1 MKLYKKIISVFLA
14 GTLVFTGIHFSK
26 INKKIETKAE
36 PFGKQHIVRSGGH
49 MNDQSFGL
57 CIDEGMTLGGG
68 DVMQNVMHDLDESQY
83 GTDAYNQVLET
94 NVQILRNHGIDES
107 NVMQLFWTGVSI
119 WKTTQHG
126 KGDNPD
132 GLRAANY
139 WYDQSIEAAKYS
151 IANGYMP
158 NIGNLNYAGL
168 VPDNLKNIRRGDRNF
183 PQFSANKPLLQYL
196 GNNETFMGEKRI
208 SNYPN
213 VNAVMPR
220 LSNAWKNS
228 YGLTKEKS
236 GGGLWTANSYTD
248 KHFFTKAIGTVP
260 KVSDVQTKALDM
272 RKDPNYKKVIRQPRA
287 EEIDKGANPVVLD
300 DSSSSSN
307 SSSNNSSMDKDESD
321 YDNDSE
327 SDDEVDDEKTN
338 ESGKSSNTDLK
349 KYYINM
355 NGYFIANSGPL
366 MVWSSQNKSWVQFDF
381 YMKMGTSIVVD
392 GWEIKYVD
400 DSDGARLEFTYIA
413 GDEPT
418 GLTMYFDIPS
428 GAITAEG
435 SKTYED
441 PMHFAATYLNVYE
454 CIKKSSYKPHK
465 DRQTFISF
473 KENNETPFYPAYTLG
488 DPISP
493 NIKFENIEFKIYR
506 HTEDWT
512 SHYNVKLEKKDYET
526 DKPLQGAN
534 FSLYERFDD
543 KEKINQENDGN
554 KELYLGIKE
563 TENKQWQSGYLS
575 SPVIWDNFRK
585 VFNTVTDNKGI
596 ISKTIEKKYHY
607 EKTFCNG
614 HPAPEF
620 KAVPEPEYEEDEN
633 GNQKEEASN
642 QDEIDEA
649 KEINKQLAKDWITYY
664 EEDIK
669 MAEERKGVHFH
680 WLMNG
685 VDEGKIREIAETGGE
700 EGETPNAGPTEGAS
714 IEESFKN
721 SNCKE
726 DCKGTYDK
734 FINLKYSYTWIE
746 TKARDGYI
754 RHDNHTDDV
763 PIEVITT
770 NSSEGGAKSEFSN
783 LYSRNIEINDVESN
797 NKNISIP
804 KIPQIINSYE
814 NIYMDAFNK
823 AFNNPERTGGSKV
836 KLGKKNIYSHI
847 NDKNS
852 EMNKWRIYDHRTEGE
867 IHFNK
872 KDLYLKNKENN
883 LFNSYGIANG
893 DSSLQG
899 AVYGLF
905 ASEDIIHPDGKTGV
919 VYKKGDLVSIGTT
932 DRNGN
937 GSFMT
942 FTEKPGTRY
951 NYKTGLTYET
961 DWTNEAPEN
970 NFDLNKKDSYADTD
984 SSMNTNPNL
993 RNTHFYVDD
1002 YTEDSTYKNGKTER
1016 IYDDNKGNNGNSW
1029 IGRPLILGEY
1039 YIKELSRSEGYELS
1053 IGNKNNDITNF
1064 GQDENAENKKE
1075 AYKGKVNV
1083 TTKTYIDPQNQEF
1096 GKNEILF
1103 NVTSKDTGNLNHGY
1117 DVVIDNLPENAIINR
1132 VDYITRPEE
1141 MEVPDGYEEVPA
1153 FYDENGNLTDK
1164 DTGRPAYKI
1173 AESDKSN
1180 IKLNSDGTP
1189 IAKTADT
1196 NYRLDFIPVIN
1207 STHNF
1212 DDEKID
1218 EILKGEEKTEE
1229 INGETKSYYE
1239 MERLLSNEFV
1249 HTSGQKKRVKALVE
1263 KILRTANIKTPSVK
1277 NDRGFTEYSSELN
1290 DVYSKGIRVGEYD
1303 TFGIAGKKGQNAE
1316 KDAYGEQI
1324 FSIYMNRTING
1335 KNVTAK
1341 QVVDKIID
1349 WYKENNIWNFG
1360 GIDDIYL
1367 EGNKYRIDLYA
1378 SMFRNEQGFA
1388 TNNSDTNNTTIYKV
1402 LYLNPL
1408 DLKKEPHK
1416 VYVPYKKT
1424 KTNGIY
1430 GTYSDFS
1437 LNTSTNKDLVT
1448 ATIYPDVE
1456 ISRNGTL
1463 SNKKIQDY
1471 EYYRKGEF
1479 VLDKDGNK
1487 IRLKYRKEKTKKEV
1501 SDAVFLERTQIPA
1514 TYKDGKYTFH
1524 VTLPYTINGE
1534 TINDINELTMKFAVT
1549 VPEAYHTLTED
1560 DMKFNTDP
1568 DFTLGQ
1574 SVMSGEY
1581 EVVFK
1586 DSNAFAYLNVEEK
1599 LKNAESSYIK
1609 EVKLTYVNDYFI
1621 FQDGD
1626 KKPTMGTIRNPI
1638 EMVNRPIG
1646 QQVKIIKNI
1655 GTENNSYQDNT
1666 YKNSHKDNFKDYL
1679 NTNTKSTDWLT
1690 KLENN
1695 EVNNEST
1702 KSIPNFMFKMYLKS
1716 NLERLYRDENGN
1728 ITWVDRN
1735 GNPLVPEYV
1744 DTNNDGNFDTFI
1756 WKNGNT
1762 EIDFPEENNGNVK
1775 SSNVQKIYTEV
1786 SHRTGTNLGNGS
1798 VNTSDIGNNVFAHYN
1813 SPQGGNKNNVGIL
1826 RQFSTSLNG
1835 ENGNS
1840 IFANSSLF
1848 SYNGNNV
1855 DTKQTNKLNVDKNN
1869 GYTRL
1874 LETIVNVKND
1884 GVKTRYVEEYNYE
1897 KFFDAIN
1904 SANEDKWDN
1913 DMYVGKNTNLDNAS
1927 EKNTNKKHSSI
1938 DLTKKYPMENYPG
1951 QHWFD
1956 TFNQIY
1962 QLDDVDTDHTLENTD
1977 GIDKDNTAKG
1987 DKNTSFK
1994 PFAWIKENIFGNSE
2008 NDKNKYPVIH
2018 NNENTENGSNTSDK
2032 AKYNSQASDK
2042 VRDFAIKWY
2051 LNDEVNKLIK
2061 NNGNNQNESINGN
2074 TSYQDEIYDE
2084 ALFNALKK
2092 AYYYLKP
2099 FYDNDLDTIYS
2110 VVIDS
2115 EQNGGDD
2122 KDITT
2127 LNANK
2132 LDQATKLYY
2141 NTSVYLPYGD
2151 YIVVEQEPTKF
2162 ENKHY
2167 TVQKP
2172 QEISVPTVY
2181 KENTEELNDKYNYDS
2196 RIKPDGEDGMTG
2208 KYQIRFNEEI
2218 SENKRE
2224 DDDERNYVIRSHNA
2238 SGDFEVYKYGLDIDR
2253 LSGNINY
2260 NGGSYNYK
2268 GFMIAQDEKD
2278 PLKDYYNTI
2287 VDSKQNGGNENAH
2300 YLSDD
2305 KNTNVNVA
2313 SGQNYYAITRKDNDF
2328 VDTEDTPTDYLIRDI
2343 NSNHSN
2349 QPIEVRYH
2357 YGSVSENTGIAN
2369 NVVFNNG
2376 NEKNDNNPTGIYYK
2390 DNVKT
2395 LTGNITIYD
2404 GKYASAL
2411 VPYTIV
2417 ADNAND
2423 YGELRGFANVHFK
2436 NEFTR
2441 VDVSISKIDAET
2453 NENIIGSNATF
2464 NLYSASRYQSQD
2476 EINEDAKNFT
2486 GNEKTSFLEN
2496 TKVGSVRFYLKDTEI
2511 QGSKEFLEG
2520 MGAKN
2525 IRTVERDIVKGQIRG
2540 RYDYLLSQN
2549 ATNIKPINE
2558 NDYVYELVGTE
2569 TELKEKGAINIHKQE
2584 FGSIG
2589 TVIGKPE
2596 TNSINVR
2603 IKNDA
2608 ECTGEIIQTRNYLNY
2623 IGATDIKEIN
2633 GYTGVIKGTQ
2643 DELNAK
2649 NAKEIQVSEED
2660 SYIATVTGTR
2670 EYLEGLG
2677 AFDIHTIPNGEYEG
2691 SLRGTEEYLQS
2702 LATATNIVP
2711 SGNPIY
2717 RGIVEGTKT
2726 ELERLNAQNIT
2737 QKNAKLYTGIVP
2749 KGTPIAYEN
2758 EQIILLDKKGSRTGL
2773 FKSFDTTGDVNIVE
2787 ANKMYGKTNETID
2800 PKSKVFVKQMNKN
2813 GVTVKGDKD
2822 YLDSVHAE
2830 YLYTAI
2836 VTANRKEDLL
2846 TLNPLYINEIEIESN
2861 RNDISGEN
2869 NYLETKYAGA
2879 VVGTENEFNQL
2890 DTNKFTI
2897 SKINKSQD
2905 TLLTLYRP
2913 KTNQNQNVGHVK
2925 LPRYLGAGAYVI
2937 VEVKTPSGYN
2947 RSKPTAFEIYSDG
2960 IHYYNNGNMTQK
2972 VRATTYKT
2980 NNVLG
2985 EETSTIDL
2993 KLR

>member
-1 MKLYKKIISVFLA
+1 MNFKKQIISVI
-14 GTLVFTGIHFSK
+14 LVCTTILTSINLHEN
-26 INKKIETKAE
+26 INKNINAKADNDEIYVATKN
-36 PFGKQHIVRSGGH
+36 GH
-49 MNDQSFGL
+49 AYATLDQTFGL
-57 CIDEGMTLGGG
+57 CIDHGKRLRVG
-68 DVMQNVMHDLDESQY
+68 DVFKNQMIDLRNFTY
-83 GTDAYNQVLET
+83 GTTEYEQALER
-94 NVQILRNHGIDES
+94 NVSILKENGINEQ
-107 NVMQLFWTGVSI
+107 NATELFWTGISV
-119 WKTTQHG
+119 WKADRR
-126 KGDNPD
+126 KNPAD
-132 GLRAANY
+132 PSALQSVDY
-139 WYDQSIEAAKYS
+139 WYQQSIDAAKYS

-158 NIGNLNYAGL
+158 NIGNLEYSGVKEADLGT
-168 VPDNLKNIRRGDRNF
+168 IRSNNA
-183 PQFSANKPLLQYL
+183 FSKISNGKPLLKYL
-196 GNNETFMGEKRI
+196 GNYNTMMGETRVE
-208 SNYPN
+208 NYPN

-220 LSNAWKNS
+220 LSENWLKS
-228 YGLTKEKS
+228 YNLTSDKS
-236 GGGLWTANSYTD
+236 GYALWTANAENHKFSMPVGSIPNVELV
-248 KHFFTKAIGTVP
+248 KNI
-260 KVSDVQTKALDM
+260 AL
-272 RKDPNYKKVIRQPRA
+272 
-287 EEIDKGANPVVLD
+287 
-300 DSSSSSN
+300 
-307 SSSNNSSMDKDESD
+307 SMDKDENYQQIIKQPKWEQIRDGANPLVKASG
-321 YDNDSE
+321 E
-327 SDDEVDDEKTN
+327 N
-338 ESGKSSNTDLK
+338 ESNSNSEEYGSSSNSNK
-349 KYYINM
+349 KEYFINM
-355 NGYFIANSGPL
+355 NGYFLGNSGPL
-366 MVWSSQNKSWVQFDF
+366 MLYNNATKSWTAFSF
-381 YMKMGTSIVVD
+381 IGNPNASIVVN
-392 GWEIKYVD
+392 GWEVKYVD
-400 DSDGARLEFTYIA
+400 DTKGSRIEFKYIS
-413 GDEPT
+413 GDTPQ
-418 GLTMYFDIPS
+418 GLVMYFDIPANS
-428 GAITAEG
+428 IASVGTKAY
-435 SKTYED
+435 KD
-441 PMHFAATYLNVYE
+441 PIHFVATYINLFK
-454 CIKKSSYKPHK
+454 CIKAKK
-465 DRQTFISF
+465 DGGPELRQMFISF
-473 KENNETPFYPAYTLG
+473 KGNNDIPTYPAYMLG
-488 DPISP
+488 VPIPP
-493 NIKFENIEFKIYR
+493 NIKFENIDFKIYR

-563 TENKQWQSGYLS
+563 TGNKQWQSGYLS

-585 VFNTVTDNKGI
+585 VFDQNTDNNGI
-596 ISKTIEKKYHY
+596 IYKTIEKKYHY

-620 KAVPEPEYEEDEN
+620 KAIPEPEYEEDEN
-633 GNQKEEASN
+633 GNQKEEPSN

-754 RHDNHTDDV
+754 RHDNHPDDV

-783 LYSRNIEINDVESN
+783 LYSRNIEINNVQSN

-804 KIPQIINSYE
+804 KIPQIMNHYE
-814 NIYMDAFNK
+814 DIYMTAFKDAFEAYN
-823 AFNNPERTGGSKV
+823 TGGSKV
-836 KLGKKNIYSHI
+836 KLGKKNVYSHI

-883 LFNSYGIANG
+883 LFNAYSIANG

-905 ASEDIIHPDGKTGV
+905 ASEDVIHPDGKTGV
-919 VYKKGDLVSIGTT
+919 IYKKGDLVSIATT

-984 SSMNTNPNL
+984 SSMNTNANL

-1064 GQDENAENKKE
+1064 GQDENSENKTE
-1075 AYKGKVNV
+1075 TYKGKVNV
-1083 TTKTYIDPQNQEF
+1083 TTKTYIDPQNETF
-1096 GKNEILF
+1096 AKNEVLF
-1103 NVTSKDTGNLNHGY
+1103 EVTSKDTGNLNNGY
-1117 DVVIDNLPENAIINR
+1117 DIVINNLPEGTKIYR
-1132 VDYITRPEE
+1132 LDYITKQKEIDTF
-1141 MEVPDGYEEVPA
+1141 DGYEDVPA
-1153 FYDENGNLTDK
+1153 FYDENGKLTDE
-1164 DTGRPAYKI
+1164 DTGKPAFKI
-1173 AESDKSN
+1173 AQSDSSD
-1180 IKLNSDGTP
+1180 IKVNQNGELIGKMEDATYTLN
-1189 IAKTADT
+1189 
-1196 NYRLDFIPVIN
+1196 NIPVISN
-1207 STHNF
+1207 VHSFN
-1212 DDEKID
+1212 DDKID
-1218 EILKGEEKTEE
+1218 EILKGKEMTEEVDGEEKT
-1229 INGETKSYYE
+1229 YYE
-1239 MERLLSNEFV
+1239 TERLISEEFSD
-1249 HTSGQKKRVKALVE
+1249 TSGIYNRVKALVE
-1263 KILRTANIKTPSVK
+1263 KILRTSNIKTPSTK
-1277 NDRGFTEYSSELN
+1277 NDNGKIIYSTDIN
-1290 DVYSKGIRVGEYD
+1290 PCYSKGIRVGEYD
-1303 TFGIAGKKGQNAE
+1303 TFGIAGKKNQRAE
-1316 KDAYGEQI
+1316 KDVYGEQI
-1324 FSIYMNRTING
+1324 VSVYFDRKVNG
-1335 KNVTAK
+1335 KNITAK
-1341 QVVDKIID
+1341 QMIDNIID

-1360 GIDDIYL
+1360 GIDNIHL
-1367 EGNKYRIDLYA
+1367 EGNKYKVDLYA
-1378 SMFRNEQGFA
+1378 SIYGNETGFS
-1388 TNNSDTNNTTIYKV
+1388 TSENNTDDTIVYKV
-1402 LYLNPL
+1402 AYRNPL
-1408 DLKKEPHK
+1408 NLEIEPHK
-1416 VYVPYKKT
+1416 VFIPYTKT
-1424 KTNGIY
+1424 KTE
-1430 GTYSDFS
+1430 
-1437 LNTSTNKDLVT
+1437 TSIGEYKNFESREIQNKNYIT
-1448 ATIYPDVE
+1448 ATLYFDVNVNRDGSLE
-1456 ISRNGTL
+1456 KRQIKSYEFY
-1463 SNKKIQDY
+1463 KKGD
-1471 EYYRKGEF
+1471 F

-1487 IRLKYRKEKTKKEV
+1487 IRYTYKKEKTKKV
-1501 SDAVFLERTQIPA
+1501 LGNTTYYERTTLPSE
-1514 TYKDGKYTFH
+1514 YKDGQYIVH
-1524 VTLPYTINGE
+1524 VTLPYTINGQ
-1534 TINDINELTMKFAVT
+1534 TINDVDELTTMFSAE
-1549 VPEAYHTLTED
+1549 VPPKYHTLTEE
-1560 DMKFNTDP
+1560 DMKFNTNP
-1568 DFTLGQ
+1568 DFEIGKQ
-1574 SVMSGEY
+1574 VISGEY
-1581 EVVFK
+1581 EVNFK

-1646 QQVKIIKNI
+1646 QQVKIIKDI

-1679 NTNTKSTDWLT
+1679 KTNTKSTDWLT

-1744 DTNNDGNFDTFI
+1744 DTNNDGNFDTFV

-1855 DTKQTNKLNVDKNN
+1855 DTKQTNKLNADKND

-1884 GVKTRYVEEYNYE
+1884 GIKTRYVEEYNYE

-1962 QLDDVDTDHTLENTD
+1962 QLDDADTDHTLENTD

-2018 NNENTENGSNTSDK
+2018 NNENTENSSNTSDK
-2032 AKYNSQASDK
+2032 AKYNSEASDK
-2042 VRDFAIKWY
+2042 VREFAIKWY

-2127 LNANK
+2127 LNVNK

-2181 KENTEELNDKYNYDS
+2181 KENTEELNDKYNYDATT
-2196 RIKPDGEDGMTG
+2196 KPDGEDGITG
-2208 KYQIRFNEEI
+2208 KYHIRFNEEI

-2224 DDDERNYVIRSHNA
+2224 NDDERNYVIRSHNA

-2268 GFMIAQDEKD
+2268 GFVIAQDEKD

-2300 YLSDD
+2300 YLADD
-2305 KNTNVNVA
+2305 KNPNVNVA
-2313 SGQNYYAITRKDNDF
+2313 SGQNYSAVTRKDNHF

-2357 YGSVSENTGIAN
+2357 YGSISENTGIAN

-2395 LTGNITIYD
+2395 LTGNRTIYD
-2404 GKYASAL
+2404 GKYAPAL

-2496 TKVGSVRFYLKDTEI
+2496 TKVGSVRFYLKNTEI

-2540 RYDYLLSQN
+2540 RCDYLLSQN

-2589 TVIGKPE
+2589 TIVGKPVE
-2596 TNSINVR
+2596 NAINVR

-2623 IGATDIKEIN
+2623 IGATNIKEIN
-2633 GYTGVIKGTQ
+2633 GYTGIIKGTQ

-2787 ANKMYGKTNETID
+2787 ANKMHGKTNETID
-2800 PKSKVFVKQMNKN
+2800 PKSKVFVKQMNKD

-2846 TLNPLYINEIEIESN
+2846 TLNPLYVNEIEIESN

-2960 IHYYNNGNMTQK
+2960 ISYYNNGNMTQK

>member
-1 MKLYKKIISVFLA
+1 MNFKKQIISVI
-14 GTLVFTGIHFSK
+14 LVCTTILTSINLHEN
-26 INKKIETKAE
+26 INKNINAKADNDEIYVATKN
-36 PFGKQHIVRSGGH
+36 GH
-49 MNDQSFGL
+49 AYATLDQTFGL
-57 CIDEGMTLGGG
+57 CIDHGKRLRVG
-68 DVMQNVMHDLDESQY
+68 DVFKNQMIDLRNFTY
-83 GTDAYNQVLET
+83 GTTEYEQALER
-94 NVQILRNHGIDES
+94 NVSILKENGINEQ
-107 NVMQLFWTGVSI
+107 NATELFWTGISV
-119 WKTTQHG
+119 WKADRR
-126 KGDNPD
+126 KNPAD
-132 GLRAANY
+132 PSALQAVDY
-139 WYDQSIEAAKYS
+139 WYQQSIDAAKYS

-158 NIGNLNYAGL
+158 NIGNLEYSGVKEADLGT
-168 VPDNLKNIRRGDRNF
+168 IRSNNA
-183 PQFSANKPLLQYL
+183 FSKISNGKPLLKYL
-196 GNNETFMGEKRI
+196 GNYNTMMGETRVE
-208 SNYPN
+208 NYPN

-220 LSNAWKNS
+220 LSENWLKS
-228 YGLTKEKS
+228 YNLTSDKS
-236 GGGLWTANSYTD
+236 GYALWTANAENHKFSMPVGSIPNVELV
-248 KHFFTKAIGTVP
+248 KNI
-260 KVSDVQTKALDM
+260 AL
-272 RKDPNYKKVIRQPRA
+272 
-287 EEIDKGANPVVLD
+287 
-300 DSSSSSN
+300 
-307 SSSNNSSMDKDESD
+307 SMDKDENYQQIIKQPKWEQIRDGASPLVKA
-321 YDNDSE
+321 SGE
-327 SDDEVDDEKTN
+327 N
-338 ESGKSSNTDLK
+338 ESNSNSEEYGSSSNSNK
-349 KYYINM
+349 KEYFINM
-355 NGYFIANSGPL
+355 NGYFLGNSGPL
-366 MVWSSQNKSWVQFDF
+366 MLYNNATKSWTAFSFV
-381 YMKMGTSIVVD
+381 GNPNASIVVN
-392 GWEIKYVD
+392 GWEVKYVD
-400 DSDGARLEFTYIA
+400 DTKGSRIEFKYIS
-413 GDEPT
+413 GDTPQ
-418 GLTMYFDIPS
+418 GLVMYFDIPANS
-428 GAITAEG
+428 IASVGTKAY
-435 SKTYED
+435 KD
-441 PMHFAATYLNVYE
+441 PIHFVATYINLFK
-454 CIKKSSYKPHK
+454 CIKAKK
-465 DRQTFISF
+465 DGGPELRQMFISF
-473 KENNETPFYPAYTLG
+473 KGNNDIPTYPAYILG
-488 DPISP
+488 DPIP
-493 NIKFENIEFKIYR
+493 TNIKFENIDFKIYR

-543 KEKINQENDGN
+543 KEKINQENDEN

-563 TENKQWQSGYLS
+563 TGNKQWQSGYLS

-585 VFNTVTDNKGI
+585 VFDQNTDNNGI
-596 ISKTIEKKYHY
+596 IYKTIEKKYHY

-620 KAVPEPEYEEDEN
+620 KAIPEPEYEEDEN

-669 MAEERKGVHFH
+669 MAEERNGVHFH
-680 WLMNG
+680 WLMDG

-754 RHDNHTDDV
+754 RHDNHPDDV

-783 LYSRNIEINDVESN
+783 LYSRNIEINNVQSN

-814 NIYMDAFNK
+814 NIYITAFNDAFESYN
-823 AFNNPERTGGSKV
+823 TGGSKV

-883 LFNSYGIANG
+883 LFNAYSIANG

-905 ASEDIIHPDGKTGV
+905 ASEDVIHPDGKTGV
-919 VYKKGDLVSIGTT
+919 VYKKGDLVSIATT

-951 NYKTGLTYET
+951 NYKTGLTYKT

-970 NFDLNKKDSYADTD
+970 NFDLNKKDSYKDTD
-984 SSMNTNPNL
+984 SSMNTDTNL

-1064 GQDENAENKKE
+1064 GQDENSENKTE
-1075 AYKGKVNV
+1075 TYKGKVNV
-1083 TTKTYIDPQNQEF
+1083 TTKTYIDPQNETF
-1096 GKNEILF
+1096 AKNEVLF
-1103 NVTSKDTGNLNHGY
+1103 EVTSKDTGNLNNGY
-1117 DVVIDNLPENAIINR
+1117 DIVINNLPEGTKIYR
-1132 VDYITRPEE
+1132 LDYITKQKEIDTF
-1141 MEVPDGYEEVPA
+1141 DGYEDVPA
-1153 FYDENGNLTDK
+1153 FYDENGKLTDK
-1164 DTGRPAYKI
+1164 DTGKPAFKI
-1173 AESDKSN
+1173 AQSDSSD
-1180 IKLNSDGTP
+1180 IKVNQNGELIGKMEDATYTLN
-1189 IAKTADT
+1189 
-1196 NYRLDFIPVIN
+1196 NIPVISN
-1207 STHNF
+1207 VHSFN
-1212 DDEKID
+1212 DDKID
-1218 EILKGEEKTEE
+1218 EILKGKEMTEEVDGEEKT
-1229 INGETKSYYE
+1229 YYE
-1239 MERLLSNEFV
+1239 TERLISEEFSD
-1249 HTSGQKKRVKALVE
+1249 TSGIYNRVKALVE
-1263 KILRTANIKTPSVK
+1263 KILRTSNIKTPSTK
-1277 NDRGFTEYSSELN
+1277 NDNGKIIYSTDIN
-1290 DVYSKGIRVGEYD
+1290 PCYSKGIRVGEYD
-1303 TFGIAGKKGQNAE
+1303 TFGIAGKKNQRAE
-1316 KDAYGEQI
+1316 KDVYGEQI
-1324 FSIYMNRTING
+1324 VSVYFDRKVNG
-1335 KNVTAK
+1335 KNITAK
-1341 QVVDKIID
+1341 QMIDNIID

-1360 GIDDIYL
+1360 GIDNIHL
-1367 EGNKYRIDLYA
+1367 EGNKYKVDLYA
-1378 SMFRNEQGFA
+1378 SIYGNETGFS
-1388 TNNSDTNNTTIYKV
+1388 TSENNTDDTIVYKV
-1402 LYLNPL
+1402 AYRNPL
-1408 DLKKEPHK
+1408 NLEIEPHK
-1416 VYVPYKKT
+1416 VFIPYTKT
-1424 KTNGIY
+1424 KTE
-1430 GTYSDFS
+1430 
-1437 LNTSTNKDLVT
+1437 TSIGEYKNFESREVQNKNYIT
-1448 ATIYPDVE
+1448 ATLYFDVNVNRDGSLE
-1456 ISRNGTL
+1456 KRQIKSYEFY
-1463 SNKKIQDY
+1463 KKGD
-1471 EYYRKGEF
+1471 F

-1487 IRLKYRKEKTKKEV
+1487 IRYTYKKEKTKKV
-1501 SDAVFLERTQIPA
+1501 LGNTTSYERTTLPSE
-1514 TYKDGKYTFH
+1514 YKDGQYIVH
-1524 VTLPYTINGE
+1524 VTLPYTINGQ
-1534 TINDINELTMKFAVT
+1534 TINDVDELTTMFSAE
-1549 VPEAYHTLTED
+1549 VPPKYHTLTEE
-1560 DMKFNTDP
+1560 DMKFNTNP
-1568 DFTLGQ
+1568 DFEIGKQ
-1574 SVMSGEY
+1574 VISGEY

-1599 LKNAESSYIK
+1599 LKNAESSYVK

-1646 QQVKIIKNI
+1646 QQVKIIKDI

-1735 GNPLVPEYV
+1735 GNPLVPEYI
-1744 DTNNDGNFDTFI
+1744 DTNNDGNFDTFV

-1762 EIDFPEENNGNVK
+1762 EVDFPEENNGNVK

-1813 SPQGGNKNNVGIL
+1813 SPQGGNKNNVGNL

-1855 DTKQTNKLNVDKNN
+1855 DTKQTNKLNADKND

-1884 GVKTRYVEEYNYE
+1884 GIKTRYVEEYNYE

-1938 DLTKKYPMENYPG
+1938 DLTKKHPMENYPG

-1962 QLDDVDTDHTLENTD
+1962 QLDDADTDHTLENTD

-2018 NNENTENGSNTSDK
+2018 NNENTENNSNTSDK

-2042 VRDFAIKWY
+2042 VREFAIKWY

-2151 YIVVEQEPTKF
+2151 YVVVEQTPTKF

-2172 QEISVPTVY
+2172 QEISVPTLY

-2196 RIKPDGEDGMTG
+2196 KIKPDGEDGITG

-2268 GFMIAQDEKD
+2268 GFVIAQDEKD

-2305 KNTNVNVA
+2305 KNQNVNVA

-2343 NSNHSN
+2343 NSNNSN

-2369 NVVFNNG
+2369 NVAFNNG
-2376 NEKNDNNPTGIYYK
+2376 NERNDNNPTGIYYK

-2395 LTGNITIYD
+2395 LTGNRTIYD

-2464 NLYSASRYQSQD
+2464 NLYSASRYQSQN

-2511 QGSKEFLEG
+2511 PGSKEFLEG

-2589 TVIGKPE
+2589 TIIGKPVE
-2596 TNSINVR
+2596 NAINVR

-2623 IGATDIKEIN
+2623 IGATNIKEIN
-2633 GYTGVIKGTQ
+2633 GYTGIIKGTQ

-2702 LATATNIVP
+2702 LATATNILP

-2800 PKSKVFVKQMNKN
+2800 PKSKVFVKQMNKD
-2813 GVTVKGDKD
+2813 GVTVKGDKN

-2960 IHYYNNGNMTQK
+2960 IHYYNNGSMTQK

-2993 KLR
+2993 KLK

>member
-1 MKLYKKIISVFLA
+1 MNFKKQIIS
-14 GTLVFTGIHFSK
+14 TILVCTTILTSINLHGN
-26 INKKIETKAE
+26 INKNINAKADNDKIYVATKN
-36 PFGKQHIVRSGGH
+36 GH
-49 MNDQSFGL
+49 AYATLDQKFGL
-57 CIDEGMTLGGG
+57 CIDHGKRLREG
-68 DVMQNVMHDLDESQY
+68 DVFKNQMIDLRNFTY
-83 GTDAYNQVLET
+83 GTSEYEQALER
-94 NVQILRNHGIDES
+94 NVSILKENGINEQ
-107 NVMQLFWTGVSI
+107 NATELFWTGISV
-119 WKTTQHG
+119 WKADRR
-126 KGDNPD
+126 KNPAD
-132 GLRAANY
+132 PSALQAVDY
-139 WYDQSIEAAKYS
+139 WYQQSIDAAKYS

-158 NIGNLNYAGL
+158 NIGNLEYSGVKEADLGT
-168 VPDNLKNIRRGDRNF
+168 IRSSNA
-183 PQFSANKPLLQYL
+183 FSKISNGKPLLKYL
-196 GNNETFMGEKRI
+196 GNYNTMMGETRVE
-208 SNYPN
+208 NYPN

-220 LSNAWKNS
+220 LSENWLKS
-228 YGLTKEKS
+228 YNLTSEKS
-236 GGGLWTANSYTD
+236 GYALWTANAENHKFSMPIGSIPNVELVKNIALSMDED
-248 KHFFTKAIGTVP
+248 KNYQQIIKQP
-260 KVSDVQTKALDM
+260 KWEQ
-272 RKDPNYKKVIRQPRA
+272 IR
-287 EEIDKGANPVVLD
+287 DGANPLVKA
-300 DSSSSSN
+300 SSENKSNSNSEEYGSSSN
-307 SSSNNSSMDKDESD
+307 SN
-321 YDNDSE
+321 
-327 SDDEVDDEKTN
+327 
-338 ESGKSSNTDLK
+338 K
-349 KYYINM
+349 KEYFINM
-355 NGYFIANSGPL
+355 NGYFLGNSGPL
-366 MVWSSQNKSWVQFDF
+366 MLYNNATKSWTAFSFV
-381 YMKMGTSIVVD
+381 GNPNASIVVN
-392 GWEIKYVD
+392 GWEVKYVD
-400 DSDGARLEFTYIA
+400 DTKGSRIEFKYIS
-413 GDEPT
+413 GNTPQ
-418 GLTMYFDIPS
+418 GLVMYFDIPANS
-428 GAITAEG
+428 IASVGTKAY
-435 SKTYED
+435 KD
-441 PMHFAATYLNVYE
+441 PIHFVATYINLFK
-454 CIKKSSYKPHK
+454 CIKAKK
-465 DRQTFISF
+465 DGGPELRQMFISF
-473 KENNETPFYPAYTLG
+473 KGNNDVPTYPAYMLG
-488 DPISP
+488 DPIPP
-493 NIKFENIEFKIYR
+493 NINPKFVTFKIYK

-512 SHYNVKLEKKDYET
+512 SHYNVRLEKKDYET
-526 DKPLQGAN
+526 NKSLQGAN

-543 KEKINQENDGN
+543 KEEINQENDGN

-575 SPVIWDNFRK
+575 SPVIWNNFRK
-585 VFNTVTDNKGI
+585 VFDQNTDNKGI
-596 ISKTIEKKYHY
+596 IDKTIEKKYHY

-614 HPAPEF
+614 HPAPKFET
-620 KAVPEPEYEEDEN
+620 VPEPEYEEDEN

-649 KEINKQLAKDWITYY
+649 KEINRQLAKDWITYY

-726 DCKGTYDK
+726 DCKSTYDK

-754 RHDNHTDDV
+754 RHDNHPDDV

-783 LYSRNIEINDVESN
+783 LYSRNIEINDVETN
-797 NKNISIP
+797 NKNIPIP

-814 NIYMDAFNK
+814 DIYID

-883 LFNSYGIANG
+883 LFNSFGIANG

-899 AVYGLF
+899 AIYGLF

-919 VYKKGDLVSIGTT
+919 IYKKGDLVSIGTT

-1064 GQDENAENKKE
+1064 GQDENAENKTE
-1075 AYKGKVNV
+1075 TYKGKVNV
-1083 TTKTYIDPQNQEF
+1083 TTKTYIDPQNEAF
-1096 GKNEILF
+1096 AKNEVLF
-1103 NVTSKDTGNLNHGY
+1103 EVTSKDTGNLNNGY
-1117 DVVIDNLPENAIINR
+1117 DIVINNLPEGTKIHR
-1132 VDYITRPEE
+1132 LDYITKQKEIDTF
-1141 MEVPDGYEEVPA
+1141 DGYEDVPA

-1173 AESDKSN
+1173 AQSDSSD
-1180 IKLNSDGTP
+1180 IKVNQNGELIGKMEDATYTLN
-1189 IAKTADT
+1189 
-1196 NYRLDFIPVIN
+1196 NIPVISN
-1207 STHNF
+1207 VHSFN
-1212 DDEKID
+1212 DDKID
-1218 EILKGEEKTEE
+1218 EILKGKEMTEEVNGEEKT
-1229 INGETKSYYE
+1229 YYE
-1239 MERLLSNEFV
+1239 TERLISEEFSD
-1249 HTSGQKKRVKALVE
+1249 TSGIYNRVKALVE
-1263 KILRTANIKTPSVK
+1263 KILRTSNIKTPSTK
-1277 NDRGFTEYSSELN
+1277 NDNGKIIYSTDIN
-1290 DVYSKGIRVGEYD
+1290 PCYSKGIRVGEYD
-1303 TFGIAGKKGQNAE
+1303 TFGIAGKKNQRAE
-1316 KDAYGEQI
+1316 KDVYGEQI
-1324 FSIYMNRTING
+1324 VSVYFDRKVNG
-1335 KNVTAK
+1335 KNITAK
-1341 QVVDKIID
+1341 QMIDNIID

-1360 GIDDIYL
+1360 GIDNIHL
-1367 EGNKYRIDLYA
+1367 EGNKYRVDLYA
-1378 SMFRNEQGFA
+1378 SIYGNETGFS
-1388 TNNSDTNNTTIYKV
+1388 TSENNTDDTIVYKV
-1402 LYLNPL
+1402 AYRNPL
-1408 DLKKEPHK
+1408 NLEIEPHK
-1416 VYVPYKKT
+1416 VFIPYTKT
-1424 KTNGIY
+1424 KTE
-1430 GTYSDFS
+1430 
-1437 LNTSTNKDLVT
+1437 TSIGEYKNFESREIQNKNYIT
-1448 ATIYPDVE
+1448 ATLYFDVNVNRDGSLE
-1456 ISRNGTL
+1456 KRQIKSYEFY
-1463 SNKKIQDY
+1463 KKGD
-1471 EYYRKGEF
+1471 F

-1487 IRLKYRKEKTKKEV
+1487 IRYTYKKEKTKKV
-1501 SDAVFLERTQIPA
+1501 LGNTTSYERTTLPSE
-1514 TYKDGKYTFH
+1514 YKDGQYIVH
-1524 VTLPYTINGE
+1524 VTLPYTINGQ
-1534 TINDINELTMKFAVT
+1534 TINDVDELTTMFSAE
-1549 VPEAYHTLTED
+1549 VPPKYHTLTED
-1560 DMKFNTDP
+1560 DMKFNTNP

-1574 SVMSGEY
+1574 SVISGEY

-1599 LKNAESSYIK
+1599 LKNAESSYVK

-1626 KKPTMGTIRNPI
+1626 KKPTMGTIKNPI

-1646 QQVKIIKNI
+1646 QQVKIIKDI
-1655 GTENNSYQDNT
+1655 GTENNTYQDNT

-1695 EVNNEST
+1695 EVNNESM

-1744 DTNNDGNFDTFI
+1744 DTNNDGNFDTFV

-1813 SPQGGNKNNVGIL
+1813 SPQRGNKNNVGIL

-1855 DTKQTNKLNVDKNN
+1855 DTKQTNKLNADKND

-1884 GVKTRYVEEYNYE
+1884 GIKTRYVEEYNYE

-1938 DLTKKYPMENYPG
+1938 DLTKKHPMENYPG

-1962 QLDDVDTDHTLENTD
+1962 QLDDADTDHTLENTD

-1994 PFAWIKENIFGNSE
+1994 PFAWIRENIFGNSE

-2018 NNENTENGSNTSDK
+2018 NNENTENSSNTSDK

-2042 VRDFAIKWY
+2042 VREFAIKWY

-2122 KDITT
+2122 GDITT
-2127 LNANK
+2127 LNVNK

-2196 RIKPDGEDGMTG
+2196 KTKPDGEDGMTG

-2224 DDDERNYVIRSHNA
+2224 NDDERNYVIRSHNA

-2268 GFMIAQDEKD
+2268 GFVIAQDEKD

-2305 KNTNVNVA
+2305 KNQNVNVA

-2343 NSNHSN
+2343 NSNNSN

-2395 LTGNITIYD
+2395 LTGNRTIYD

-2423 YGELRGFANVHFK
+2423 YGELRGFTNVHFK

-2476 EINEDAKNFT
+2476 EINEDANNFT

-2549 ATNIKPINE
+2549 VTNIKPINE

-2589 TVIGKPE
+2589 TIVGKPE
-2596 TNSINVR
+2596 ENSLNVR
-2603 IKNDA
+2603 IKSDA

-2623 IGATDIKEIN
+2623 IGATNIKEIN
-2633 GYTGVIKGTQ
+2633 GYTGIIKETQ

-2737 QKNAKLYTGIVP
+2737 QKNAKFYTGIVP

-2800 PKSKVFVKQMNKN
+2800 PKSKVFVKQMNKD

>member
-1 MKLYKKIISVFLA
+1 MNFKKQIISVI
-14 GTLVFTGIHFSK
+14 LVCTTILTSINLHEN
-26 INKKIETKAE
+26 INKNINAKADNDEIYVATKN
-36 PFGKQHIVRSGGH
+36 GH
-49 MNDQSFGL
+49 AYATLDQTFGL
-57 CIDEGMTLGGG
+57 CIDHGKRLRVG
-68 DVMQNVMHDLDESQY
+68 DVFKNQMIDLRNFTY
-83 GTDAYNQVLET
+83 GTTEYEQALER
-94 NVQILRNHGIDES
+94 NVSILKENGINEQ
-107 NVMQLFWTGVSI
+107 NATELFWTGISV
-119 WKTTQHG
+119 WKADRR
-126 KGDNPD
+126 KNPAD
-132 GLRAANY
+132 PSALQAVDY
-139 WYDQSIEAAKYS
+139 WYQQSIDAAKYS

-158 NIGNLNYAGL
+158 NIGNLEYSGVKEADLGT
-168 VPDNLKNIRRGDRNF
+168 IRSNNA
-183 PQFSANKPLLQYL
+183 FSKISNGKPLLKYL
-196 GNNETFMGEKRI
+196 GNYNTMMGETRVE
-208 SNYPN
+208 NYPN

-220 LSNAWKNS
+220 LSENWLKS
-228 YGLTKEKS
+228 YNLTSDKS
-236 GGGLWTANSYTD
+236 GYALWTANAENHKFSMPVGSIPNVELV
-248 KHFFTKAIGTVP
+248 KNI
-260 KVSDVQTKALDM
+260 AL
-272 RKDPNYKKVIRQPRA
+272 
-287 EEIDKGANPVVLD
+287 
-300 DSSSSSN
+300 
-307 SSSNNSSMDKDESD
+307 SMDKDENYQQIIKQPKWEQIRDGANPLVKASG
-321 YDNDSE
+321 E
-327 SDDEVDDEKTN
+327 N
-338 ESGKSSNTDLK
+338 ESNSNSEEYGSSSNSNK
-349 KYYINM
+349 KEYFINM
-355 NGYFIANSGPL
+355 NGYFLGNSGPL
-366 MVWSSQNKSWVQFDF
+366 MLYNNATKSWTAFSFV
-381 YMKMGTSIVVD
+381 GNPNASIVVN
-392 GWEIKYVD
+392 GWEVKYVD
-400 DSDGARLEFTYIA
+400 DTKGSRIEFKYIS
-413 GDEPT
+413 GDTPQ
-418 GLTMYFDIPS
+418 GLVMYFDIPANS
-428 GAITAEG
+428 IASVGTKAY
-435 SKTYED
+435 KD
-441 PMHFAATYLNVYE
+441 PIHFVATYINLFK
-454 CIKKSSYKPHK
+454 CIKAKK
-465 DRQTFISF
+465 DGGPELRQMFISF
-473 KENNETPFYPAYTLG
+473 KGNNDIPTYPAYMLG
-488 DPISP
+488 DPIPP
-493 NIKFENIEFKIYR
+493 NIKFENIDFKIYR

-563 TENKQWQSGYLS
+563 TGNKQWQSGYLS

-585 VFNTVTDNKGI
+585 VFDQNTDNNGI
-596 ISKTIEKKYHY
+596 IYKTIEKKYHY

-620 KAVPEPEYEEDEN
+620 KAIPEPEYEEDEN
-633 GNQKEEASN
+633 GNQKEEPSN

-754 RHDNHTDDV
+754 RHDNHPDDV

-783 LYSRNIEINDVESN
+783 LYSRNIEINNVQSN

-804 KIPQIINSYE
+804 KIPQIMNHYE
-814 NIYMDAFNK
+814 DIYMTAFKDAFEAYN
-823 AFNNPERTGGSKV
+823 TGGSKV
-836 KLGKKNIYSHI
+836 KLGKKNVYSHI

-883 LFNSYGIANG
+883 LFNAYSIANG

-905 ASEDIIHPDGKTGV
+905 ASEDVIHPDGKTGV
-919 VYKKGDLVSIGTT
+919 IYKKGDLVSIATT

-984 SSMNTNPNL
+984 SSMNTNANL

-1002 YTEDSTYKNGKTER
+1002 YTEDSTYKNGKSER

-1064 GQDENAENKKE
+1064 GQDENSENKTE
-1075 AYKGKVNV
+1075 TYKGKVNV
-1083 TTKTYIDPQNQEF
+1083 TTKTYIDPQNETF
-1096 GKNEILF
+1096 AKNEVLF
-1103 NVTSKDTGNLNHGY
+1103 EVTSKDTGNLNNGY
-1117 DVVIDNLPENAIINR
+1117 DIVINNLPEGTKIYR
-1132 VDYITRPEE
+1132 LDYITKQKEIDTF
-1141 MEVPDGYEEVPA
+1141 DGYEDVPA
-1153 FYDENGNLTDK
+1153 FYDENGKLTDK
-1164 DTGRPAYKI
+1164 DTGKPAFKI
-1173 AESDKSN
+1173 AQSDSSD
-1180 IKLNSDGTP
+1180 IKVNQNGELIGKMEDATYTLN
-1189 IAKTADT
+1189 
-1196 NYRLDFIPVIN
+1196 NIPVISN
-1207 STHNF
+1207 VHSFN
-1212 DDEKID
+1212 DDKID
-1218 EILKGEEKTEE
+1218 EILKGKEMTEEVDGEEKT
-1229 INGETKSYYE
+1229 YYE
-1239 MERLLSNEFV
+1239 TERLISEEFSD
-1249 HTSGQKKRVKALVE
+1249 TSGIYNRVKALVE
-1263 KILRTANIKTPSVK
+1263 KILRTSNIKTPSTK
-1277 NDRGFTEYSSELN
+1277 NDNGKIIYSTDIN
-1290 DVYSKGIRVGEYD
+1290 PCYSKGIRVGEYD
-1303 TFGIAGKKGQNAE
+1303 TFGIAGKKNQRAE
-1316 KDAYGEQI
+1316 KDVYGEQI
-1324 FSIYMNRTING
+1324 VSVYFDRKVNG
-1335 KNVTAK
+1335 KNITAK
-1341 QVVDKIID
+1341 QMIDNIID

-1360 GIDDIYL
+1360 GIDNIHL
-1367 EGNKYRIDLYA
+1367 EGNKYKVDLYA
-1378 SMFRNEQGFA
+1378 SIYGNETGFS
-1388 TNNSDTNNTTIYKV
+1388 TSENNTDDTIVYKV
-1402 LYLNPL
+1402 AYRNPL
-1408 DLKKEPHK
+1408 NLEIEPHK
-1416 VYVPYKKT
+1416 VFIPYTKT
-1424 KTNGIY
+1424 KTE
-1430 GTYSDFS
+1430 
-1437 LNTSTNKDLVT
+1437 TSIGEYKNFESREIQNKNYIT
-1448 ATIYPDVE
+1448 ATLYFDVNVNRDGSLE
-1456 ISRNGTL
+1456 KRQIKSYEFY
-1463 SNKKIQDY
+1463 KKGD
-1471 EYYRKGEF
+1471 F

-1487 IRLKYRKEKTKKEV
+1487 IRYTYKKEKTKKV
-1501 SDAVFLERTQIPA
+1501 LGNTTSYERTTLPSE
-1514 TYKDGKYTFH
+1514 YKDGQYIVH
-1524 VTLPYTINGE
+1524 VTLPYTINGQ
-1534 TINDINELTMKFAVT
+1534 TINDVDELTTMFSAE
-1549 VPEAYHTLTED
+1549 VPPKYHTLTEE
-1560 DMKFNTDP
+1560 DMKFNTNP
-1568 DFTLGQ
+1568 DFEIGKQ
-1574 SVMSGEY
+1574 VISGEY

-1599 LKNAESSYIK
+1599 LKNAESSYVK

-1646 QQVKIIKNI
+1646 QQVKIIKDI

-1744 DTNNDGNFDTFI
+1744 DTNNDGNFDTFV

-1786 SHRTGTNLGNGS
+1786 LHRTGTNLGNGS

-1884 GVKTRYVEEYNYE
+1884 GIKTRYVEEYNYE

-1962 QLDDVDTDHTLENTD
+1962 QLDDADTDHTLENTD

-2008 NDKNKYPVIH
+2008 NDKNKYQVIH
-2018 NNENTENGSNTSDK
+2018 NNENTENNSNTSDK

-2042 VRDFAIKWY
+2042 VREFAIKWY

-2151 YIVVEQEPTKF
+2151 YVVVEQTPTKF

-2172 QEISVPTVY
+2172 QEISVPTLY

-2196 RIKPDGEDGMTG
+2196 KIKPDGEDGMTG

-2268 GFMIAQDEKD
+2268 GFIIDQDEKD

-2313 SGQNYYAITRKDNDF
+2313 SGQNYYAITRKDNNF

-2395 LTGNITIYD
+2395 LTGNRTIYD

-2417 ADNAND
+2417 ADNSND

-2589 TVIGKPE
+2589 TIVGKPVE
-2596 TNSINVR
+2596 NAINIR

-2608 ECTGEIIQTRNYLNY
+2608 ECTGKIIQTRNYLNY
-2623 IGATDIKEIN
+2623 IGATNIKEIN

-2702 LATATNIVP
+2702 LATATNILP

-2800 PKSKVFVKQMNKN
+2800 PKSKVFVKQMNKD

-2993 KLR
+2993 KLK

>member
-1 MKLYKKIISVFLA
+1 MNFKKQIISA
-14 GTLVFTGIHFSK
+14 ILVCTTILTSINLHGN
-26 INKKIETKAE
+26 INKNINAKADNDEIYVATKNGYAYATL
-36 PFGKQHIVRSGGH
+36 
-49 MNDQSFGL
+49 DQKFGL
-57 CIDEGMTLGGG
+57 CIDHRKRLREG
-68 DVMQNVMHDLDESQY
+68 DVFKNQMIDLRNFTY
-83 GTDAYNQVLET
+83 GTQEYEQALER
-94 NVQILRNHGIDES
+94 NVSILKENGINEQ
-107 NVMQLFWTGVSI
+107 NATELFWTGISV
-119 WKTTQHG
+119 WKADRR
-126 KGDNPD
+126 KNPAD
-132 GLRAANY
+132 PSALQAVDY
-139 WYDQSIEAAKYS
+139 WYQQSIDAAKYS

-158 NIGNLNYAGL
+158 NIGNLEYSGVKEADLGTIRS
-168 VPDNLKNIRRGDRNF
+168 DNA
-183 PQFSANKPLLQYL
+183 FSKISNGKPLLKYL
-196 GNNETFMGEKRI
+196 GNYNTMMGETRVE
-208 SNYPN
+208 NYPN

-220 LSNAWKNS
+220 LSENWLKS
-228 YGLTKEKS
+228 YNLTSEKS
-236 GGGLWTANSYTD
+236 GYALWTANAENHKFSMP
-248 KHFFTKAIGTVP
+248 IGSIPNVELVKNIALSMDEDENYQQIIKQP
-260 KVSDVQTKALDM
+260 KWEQ
-272 RKDPNYKKVIRQPRA
+272 IR
-287 EEIDKGANPVVLD
+287 DGANPLVKA
-300 DSSSSSN
+300 SSENKSNPNSEEYGSSSN
-307 SSSNNSSMDKDESD
+307 SN
-321 YDNDSE
+321 
-327 SDDEVDDEKTN
+327 
-338 ESGKSSNTDLK
+338 K
-349 KYYINM
+349 KEYFINM
-355 NGYFIANSGPL
+355 NGYFLGNSGPL
-366 MVWSSQNKSWVQFDF
+366 MLYNNATKSWTAFSFV
-381 YMKMGTSIVVD
+381 GNPNASIVVN
-392 GWEIKYVD
+392 GWEVKYVD
-400 DSDGARLEFTYIA
+400 DTKGSRIEFKYIS
-413 GDEPT
+413 GDTPQ
-418 GLTMYFDIPS
+418 GLVMYFDIPANS
-428 GAITAEG
+428 IASVGTKAY
-435 SKTYED
+435 KD
-441 PMHFAATYLNVYE
+441 PIHFVATYMNLFK
-454 CIKKSSYKPHK
+454 CIKAKK
-465 DRQTFISF
+465 DGGPELRQMFISF
-473 KENNETPFYPAYTLG
+473 KGNNDVPTYPAYMLG

-493 NIKFENIEFKIYR
+493 NIIPGIVKFKIYR

-526 DKPLQGAN
+526 NKPLQGAN

-543 KEKINQENDGN
+543 KEEINQENDGN

-563 TENKQWQSGYLS
+563 TENKQWQGGYLS
-575 SPVIWDNFRK
+575 SPVIWNNFRK
-585 VFNTVTDNKGI
+585 VFDQNTDNNGI
-596 ISKTIEKKYHY
+596 IDKTVEKKYHY

-620 KAVPEPEYEEDEN
+620 KTIPEPEYEEDEN

-642 QDEIDEA
+642 QDEIDAA
-649 KEINKQLAKDWITYY
+649 KEINKDLARKWITYY

-714 IEESFKN
+714 VEESFKN

-754 RHDNHTDDV
+754 RHDNHPDDV

-783 LYSRNIEINDVESN
+783 LYSRNIEINNVQSN

-814 NIYMDAFNK
+814 NIYITAFNDAFESYN
-823 AFNNPERTGGSKV
+823 TGGSKV

-883 LFNSYGIANG
+883 LFNAYSIANG

-905 ASEDIIHPDGKTGV
+905 ASEDVIHPDGKTGV
-919 VYKKGDLVSIGTT
+919 VYKKGDLVSIATT

-984 SSMNTNPNL
+984 SSINTNPNL
-993 RNTHFYVDD
+993 RNTHFYADD

-1064 GQDENAENKKE
+1064 GQDENSENKTE
-1075 AYKGKVNV
+1075 TYKGKVNV
-1083 TTKTYIDPQNQEF
+1083 TTKTYIDPQNETF
-1096 GKNEILF
+1096 AKNEVLF
-1103 NVTSKDTGNLNHGY
+1103 EVTSKDTGNLNNGY
-1117 DVVIDNLPENAIINR
+1117 DIVINNLPEGTKIHR
-1132 VDYITRPEE
+1132 LDYITKQKEIDTF
-1141 MEVPDGYEEVPA
+1141 DGYEDVPA
-1153 FYDENGNLTDK
+1153 FYDENGKLTDK
-1164 DTGRPAYKI
+1164 DTGKPAFKI
-1173 AESDKSN
+1173 AQSDSSD
-1180 IKLNSDGTP
+1180 IKVNQNGELIGKMEDATYTLN
-1189 IAKTADT
+1189 
-1196 NYRLDFIPVIN
+1196 NIPVISN
-1207 STHNF
+1207 VHSFN
-1212 DDEKID
+1212 DDKID
-1218 EILKGEEKTEE
+1218 EILKGKEMTEEVDGEEKT
-1229 INGETKSYYE
+1229 YYE
-1239 MERLLSNEFV
+1239 TERLISEEFSD
-1249 HTSGQKKRVKALVE
+1249 TSGIYNRVKALVE
-1263 KILRTANIKTPSVK
+1263 KILRTSNIKTPSAK
-1277 NDRGFTEYSSELN
+1277 NDNGKIIYSTDIN
-1290 DVYSKGIRVGEYD
+1290 PCYSKGIRVGEYD
-1303 TFGIAGKKGQNAE
+1303 TFGIAGKKNQRAE
-1316 KDAYGEQI
+1316 KDVYGEQI
-1324 FSIYMNRTING
+1324 VSVYFDRKVNG
-1335 KNVTAK
+1335 KNITAK
-1341 QVVDKIID
+1341 QMIDNIID

-1360 GIDDIYL
+1360 GIDNIHL
-1367 EGNKYRIDLYA
+1367 EGNKYRVDLYA
-1378 SMFRNEQGFA
+1378 SIYGNETGFS
-1388 TNNSDTNNTTIYKV
+1388 TSENNTDDTIVYKV
-1402 LYLNPL
+1402 AYRNPL
-1408 DLKKEPHK
+1408 NLEIEPHK
-1416 VYVPYKKT
+1416 VFIPYTKT
-1424 KTNGIY
+1424 KTE
-1430 GTYSDFS
+1430 
-1437 LNTSTNKDLVT
+1437 TSIGEYKNFESREIQNKNYIT
-1448 ATIYPDVE
+1448 ATLYFDVNVNRDGSFE
-1456 ISRNGTL
+1456 KRQIKSYEFY
-1463 SNKKIQDY
+1463 KKGD
-1471 EYYRKGEF
+1471 F

-1487 IRLKYRKEKTKKEV
+1487 IRYTYKKEKTKKV
-1501 SDAVFLERTQIPA
+1501 LGNITSYERTTLPSE
-1514 TYKDGKYTFH
+1514 YKNGQYVVH
-1524 VTLPYTINGE
+1524 VTLPYTINGQ
-1534 TINDINELTMKFAVT
+1534 TIDDVDELTMMFSAE
-1549 VPEAYHTLTED
+1549 VPPKYHTLTED
-1560 DMKFNTDP
+1560 DMKFNTNP

-1574 SVMSGEY
+1574 SVISGEY

-1586 DSNAFAYLNVEEK
+1586 DANAFAYLNAEEK
-1599 LKNAESSYIK
+1599 LKNAESSYVK

-1626 KKPTMGTIRNPI
+1626 KKPTMGTIKNPI

-1646 QQVKIIKNI
+1646 QQVKIIKDI
-1655 GTENNSYQDNT
+1655 GTENNSYQDNI

-1744 DTNNDGNFDTFI
+1744 DTNNDGNFDTFV

-1855 DTKQTNKLNVDKNN
+1855 DTKQTNKLNADKND

-1962 QLDDVDTDHTLENTD
+1962 QLDDANTDHTLENTD

-2018 NNENTENGSNTSDK
+2018 NNENTENNSNTSDK
-2032 AKYNSQASDK
+2032 ARYNSEASDK
-2042 VRDFAIKWY
+2042 VREFAIKWY

-2127 LNANK
+2127 LNVNK

-2151 YIVVEQEPTKF
+2151 YVVVEQTPTKF

-2196 RIKPDGEDGMTG
+2196 KIKPDGEDGMTG

-2224 DDDERNYVIRSHNA
+2224 NDDERNYVIRSHNA

-2260 NGGSYNYK
+2260 NGGSYDYK

-2305 KNTNVNVA
+2305 KNPNVNVA

-2343 NSNHSN
+2343 NSNNSN

-2369 NVVFNNG
+2369 NVAFNNG
-2376 NEKNDNNPTGIYYK
+2376 DERNDNNPTGIYYK

-2395 LTGNITIYD
+2395 LTGNRTIYD

-2453 NENIIGSNATF
+2453 NENIVGSNATF

-2558 NDYVYELVGTE
+2558 NDYVYELVGNPQ
-2569 TELKEKGAINIHKQE
+2569 ELKDKGAKNIHKQE
-2584 FGSIG
+2584 FNSIG
-2589 TVIGKPE
+2589 TIVGKPVE
-2596 TNSINVR
+2596 NAINVR

-2623 IGATDIKEIN
+2623 IGATNIKEIN
-2633 GYTGVIKGTQ
+2633 GYTGIIKGTQ

-2800 PKSKVFVKQMNKN
+2800 PKSKVFVKQMNKD

-2846 TLNPLYINEIEIESN
+2846 TLNPLYVNEVEIESN

-2960 IHYYNNGNMTQK
+2960 IHYYNNGEMSQK

-2993 KLR
+2993 KLK

>member
-1 MKLYKKIISVFLA
+1 MKLYKKIISGLMA
-14 GTLVFTGIHFSK
+14 GILVFTGINFPK
-26 INKKIETKAE
+26 FNNKLKANAGSFGET
-36 PFGKQHIVRSGGH
+36 HIVQSSAH
-49 MNDQSFGL
+49 LNDQPFGL
-57 CIDEGMTLGGG
+57 CIDGGLTLGTG
-68 DVMQNVMHDLDESQY
+68 DVMQNIMHDLDENKY
-83 GTDAYNQVLET
+83 GTDEYNKELET
-94 NVQILRNHGIDES
+94 NIQVLKENGIDES
-107 NVMQLFWTGVSI
+107 NVMELFWTGVSV

-126 KGDNPD
+126 KTSNPD
-132 GLRAANY
+132 GLMAANY

-158 NIGNLNYAGL
+158 NIGNLEYSGIGK
-168 VPDNLKNIRRGDRNF
+168 DELKLIRRQKQF
-183 PQFSANKPLLQYL
+183 PRISSEKPLLQYL
-196 GNNETFMGEKRI
+196 GNYNNFMGETRVK
-208 SNYPN
+208 NYPN

-236 GGGLWTANSYTD
+236 GSGLWTANA
-248 KHFFTKAIGTVP
+248 KNHAFVKPIGTTP
-260 KVSDVQTKALDM
+260 DISEVQTVALKMDF
-272 RKDPNYKKVIRQPRA
+272 DNNYKQIIKQPKW
-287 EEIDKGANPVVLD
+287 EEIDNGSNPVVMVKE
-300 DSSSSSN
+300 DSDSN
-307 SSSNNSSMDKDESD
+307 ESD
-321 YDNDSE
+321 T
-327 SDDEVDDEKTN
+327 K
-338 ESGKSSNTDLK
+338 DLK

-355 NGYFIANSGPL
+355 NGYFLGNSGPL
-366 MVWSSQNKSWVQFDF
+366 MLWDNNSKSWVTFNF
-381 YMKMGTSIVVD
+381 YMQAGKSINVN
-392 GWEIKYVD
+392 GWEVKYVD
-400 DSDGARLEFTYIA
+400 DSNGARLEFTYTS
-413 GDEPT
+413 GDIPQ

-441 PMHFAATYLNVYE
+441 PMHFAATYLKLYK
-454 CIKKSSYKPHK
+454 CIKPSSYKPNNT
-465 DRQTFISF
+465 RQLFISF
-473 KENNETPFYPAYTLG
+473 KENKETPLCPAYTLG
-488 DPISP
+488 DPNLGETLPVKI
-493 NIKFENIEFKIYR
+493 NFEIYR
-506 HTEDWT
+506 HVEDWT
-512 SHYNVKLEKKDYET
+512 THYNLKLEKKDYEMGT
-526 DKPLQGAN
+526 PLQN
-534 FSLYERFDD
+534 SEFTLYERFDD
-543 KEKINQENDGN
+543 KDEVNQENDGN
-554 KELYLGIKE
+554 NELYVGIKE
-563 TENKQWQSGYLS
+563 TENNQWQSGYLN

-585 VFNTVTDNKGI
+585 VSDIVTDNNGI
-596 ISKTIEKKYHY
+596 IDKTIEKKYHY

-614 HPAPEF
+614 HPAPTF
-620 KAVPEPEYEEDEN
+620 KEVPEPEYEEDEN
-633 GNQKEEASN
+633 GNQKEEPSN
-642 QDEIDEA
+642 QDEINEA
-649 KEINKQLAKDWITYY
+649 KETNKEIAKQWITYY

-669 MAEERKGVHFH
+669 MAEERNGVHFH
-680 WLMNG
+680 WLMDG
-685 VDEGKIREIAETGGE
+685 VDEAKIREIAETGGE
-700 EGETPNAGPTEGAS
+700 NGETPTAGPIEPLP
-714 IEESFKN
+714 IEEAFKK
-721 SNCKE
+721 SNCQE
-726 DCKGTYDK
+726 DCQNTYNK
-734 FINLKYSYTWIE
+734 FIDLKYSYTWIE
-746 TKARDGYI
+746 KKAKNGYI
-754 RHDNHTDDV
+754 RHDNHPDDV

-770 NSSEGGAKSEFSN
+770 NSSENGAESTFSN
-783 LYSRNIEINDVESN
+783 LYSRNIKINNVESN
-797 NKNISIP
+797 NKNVLIP
-804 KIPQIINSYE
+804 KIPEILGEYNDLYIPYFK
-814 NIYMDAFNK
+814 DAFEISK
-823 AFNNPERTGGSKV
+823 FTGG
-836 KLGKKNIYSHI
+836 KKIEIGDSDIYSHV
-847 NDKNS
+847 NDKKSN
-852 EMNKWRIYDHRTEGE
+852 MNKWRVYDHRTEGE

-883 LFNSYGIANG
+883 LFNSYAIANG

-905 ASEDIIHPDGKTGV
+905 ASEDIVHPDGKTGV
-919 VYKKGDLVSIGTT
+919 IYKKGDLVSIGTT

-961 DWTNEAPEN
+961 DWTNQSPEN
-970 NFDLNKKDSYADTD
+970 NFDLNKMNSYDDVDSYINND
-984 SSMNTNPNL
+984 NNL

-1002 YTEDSTYKNGKTER
+1002 YTEDSTYKSGKTAR
-1016 IYDDNKGNNGNSW
+1016 LYDDNKGNNGNSW

-1053 IGNKNNDITNF
+1053 ISNKNNDITNF
-1064 GQDENAENKKE
+1064 GQDENSENKTE
-1075 AYKGKVNV
+1075 TYKGKVNV
-1083 TTKTYIDPQNQEF
+1083 TTKTYIDPQNEEF
-1096 GKNEILF
+1096 PKNEILF
-1103 NVTSKDTGNLNHGY
+1103 EVTSKDTGKLNNGY
-1117 DVVIDNLPENAIINR
+1117 DVVINNLPENAIINR
-1132 VDYITRPEE
+1132 LDYITEPSE
-1141 MEVPDGYEEVPA
+1141 MEIPDGYEYVPA
-1153 FYDENGNLTDK
+1153 FYDNNGNLTDK
-1164 DTGRPAYKI
+1164 DTGNPAYKI
-1173 AESDKSN
+1173 ATSDKSD
-1180 IKLNSDGTP
+1180 IKLNNDGSMIGKLSDTYY
-1189 IAKTADT
+1189 
-1196 NYRLDFIPVIN
+1196 NLDFIPVIN
-1207 STHNF
+1207 QTHNF
-1212 DDEKID
+1212 DDDVID

-1239 MERLLSNEFV
+1239 MERLLSNEFD
-1249 HTSGQKKRVKALVE
+1249 HTSGQANRVKALVE

-1290 DVYSKGIRVGEYD
+1290 DVYSKGIRIGDYD

-1316 KDAYGEQI
+1316 KNVYGEQI
-1324 FSIYMNRTING
+1324 VSIYMNKTING

-1341 QVVDKIID
+1341 QVIDNIIN

-1360 GIDDIYL
+1360 GIDGIYSV
-1367 EGNKYRIDLYA
+1367 GNKYKIDLYA
-1378 SMFRNEQGFA
+1378 SMYKNEKGFV
-1388 TNNSDTNNTTIYKV
+1388 TNNTDTNDTVVYKV
-1402 LYLNPL
+1402 LFKNPS
-1408 DLKKEPHK
+1408 DNRIKPHK
-1416 VYVPYKKT
+1416 IFVPYKKT
-1424 KTNGIY
+1424 KTNDVY
-1430 GTYSDFS
+1430 GTYKNFE
-1437 LNTSTNKDLVT
+1437 LNTSENKDLVSV
-1448 ATIYPDVE
+1448 TIYPDVE
-1456 ISRNGTL
+1456 INEDGTL
-1463 SNKKIQDY
+1463 SNRKIQDY
-1471 EYYRKGEF
+1471 EYYNKGEY

-1487 IRLKYRKEKTKKEV
+1487 IRLKYRKQKTRKV
-1501 SDAVFLERTQIPA
+1501 MSDKLTYKRTQIPS
-1514 TYKDGKYTFH
+1514 TYKNGTYTFH
-1524 VTLPYTINGE
+1524 VTLPYTINGK
-1534 TINDINELTMKFAVT
+1534 TINDIDELTTLFGVK
-1549 VPEAYHTLTED
+1549 VPEAYHNLTEE

-1568 DFTLGQ
+1568 NFTLGQ
-1574 SVMSGEY
+1574 NVMSGEY
-1581 EVVFK
+1581 EVIFK
-1586 DSNAFAYLNVEEK
+1586 DSNAFAYLNAEEK
-1599 LKNAESSYIK
+1599 IKNTESSYVK
-1609 EVKLTYVNDYFI
+1609 NVKLTYVNDSFV

-1646 QQVKIIKNI
+1646 QQVKIIKDI
-1655 GTENNSYQDNT
+1655 GTENNSYQNNT

-1735 GNPLVPEYV
+1735 GNPLVPEYIDV
-1744 DTNNDGNFDTFI
+1744 NNDGNFDTFV

-1775 SSNVQKIYTEV
+1775 SSNVQKIYTEI

-1798 VNTSDIGNNVFAHYN
+1798 VNTSDIGNNVFANYN
-1813 SPQGGNKNNVGIL
+1813 SPQGGNKINVGIL

-1848 SYNGNNV
+1848 SYNGNNI
-1855 DTKQTNKLNVDKNN
+1855 DTKQTNKINADKND

-1874 LETIVNVKND
+1874 LETTVNVKND
-1884 GVKTRYVEEYNYE
+1884 GIKTRYVEEYNYE

-1927 EKNTNKKHSSI
+1927 EKNTNKKHNSI

-1962 QLDDVDTDHTLENTD
+1962 QLDDADTDHTIENTD

-1994 PFAWIKENIFGNSE
+1994 PFAWIKEGIYGKSE
-2008 NDKNKYPVIH
+2008 SDKNKYDVVH
-2018 NNENTENGSNTSDK
+2018 NNENVENESNTSEM

-2074 TSYQDEIYDE
+2074 ISYQDEVYDE

-2115 EQNGGDD
+2115 EQNGGED

-2132 LDQATKLYY
+2132 LDQETKLYF

-2151 YIVVEQEPTKF
+2151 YVVVEQAPTKF

-2167 TVQKP
+2167 TTQKP
-2172 QEISVPTVY
+2172 QEVSVPTLY
-2181 KENTEELNDKYNYDS
+2181 KENTEELNDNYNYNS
-2196 RIKPDGEDGMTG
+2196 LIKPDGEDGMTG

-2224 DDDERNYVIRSHNA
+2224 NDDERNYVIRSHNA
-2238 SGDFEVYKYGLDIDR
+2238 SGDFEVYKYGLDIDK

-2260 NGGSYNYK
+2260 NGDSYNYK
-2268 GFMIAQDEKD
+2268 GFVIAQDDKD

-2300 YLSDD
+2300 YLPDD
-2305 KNTNVNVA
+2305 KNQNVNVA
-2313 SGQNYYAITRKDNDF
+2313 SGQNYYAVTRKNNNFID
-2328 VDTEDTPTDYLIRDI
+2328 VEDTPTDYLIRDI
-2343 NSNHSN
+2343 NSNNSN

-2369 NVVFNNG
+2369 NVAFNNG

-2395 LTGNITIYD
+2395 LTGNKTIYD
-2404 GKYASAL
+2404 GKYASTL

-2423 YGELRGFANVHFK
+2423 YGKLRGFANVHFK
-2436 NEFTR
+2436 NEFTQ

-2453 NENIIGSNATF
+2453 NENIIGSNTTF

-2525 IRTVERDIVKGQIRG
+2525 IRTVERDIAKGEIRG
-2540 RYDYLLSQN
+2540 RYNYLLSQN

-2558 NDYVYELVGTE
+2558 NDYVYELVGTMQ
-2569 TELKEKGAINIHKQE
+2569 ELKDKGAINIHKQE

-2589 TVIGKPE
+2589 TIIGKPE
-2596 TNSINVR
+2596 ANSINIR

-2623 IGATDIKEIN
+2623 IGATNIKEIN

-2670 EYLEGLG
+2670 EYLEGIG
-2677 AFDIHTIPNGEYEG
+2677 AFDIHTIPNGEFEG
-2691 SLRGTEEYLQS
+2691 SLRGTLEYLQS
-2702 LATATNIVP
+2702 LATATNINA
-2711 SGNPIY
+2711 SGDVIY

-2737 QKNAKLYTGIVP
+2737 QKNAKLYSGIVP

-2773 FKSFDTTGDVNIVE
+2773 FKSFDTTGDVNMIE
-2787 ANKMYGKTNETID
+2787 ANKMYGKTTEEID
-2800 PKSKVFVKQMNKN
+2800 ENSKVLVKQMNED
-2813 GVTVKGDKD
+2813 GITVKGDKD

-2830 YLYTAI
+2830 YLYIAI
-2836 VTANRKEDLL
+2836 VIANKKEDLL
-2846 TLNPLYINEIEIESN
+2846 TLNPLYINEIEVESN
-2861 RNDISGEN
+2861 KNDVGGEN
-2869 NYLETKYAGA
+2869 NYLETKYSGA
-2879 VVGTENEFNQL
+2879 VIGTENEFNQL

-2897 SKINKSQD
+2897 SKINEAQD

-2913 KTNQNQNVGHVK
+2913 KSNQNQNVGHVK
-2925 LPRYLGAGAYVI
+2925 LPSKLGAGAYVI
-2937 VEVKTPSGYN
+2937 VEIKTPLGYN

-2960 IHYYNNGNMTQK
+2960 ISYYNNGDMTQK
-2972 VRATTYKT
+2972 VKATTYRK
-2980 NNVLG
+2980 NDIKNSDI
-2985 EETSTIDL
+2985 STINL
-2993 KLR
+2993 KLK

>member
-1 MKLYKKIISVFLA
+1 MNLKKQIISA
-14 GTLVFTGIHFSK
+14 ILVCTTILTSINLHGN
-26 INKKIETKAE
+26 INKNINAKADNDEIFVATKN
-36 PFGKQHIVRSGGH
+36 GH
-49 MNDQSFGL
+49 AYATLDQKFGL
-57 CIDEGMTLGGG
+57 CIDHGKRLREG
-68 DVMQNVMHDLDESQY
+68 DVFKNQMIDLRKFTY
-83 GTDAYNQVLET
+83 GTEEYEQALER
-94 NVQILRNHGIDES
+94 NVSILKENGINEQ
-107 NVMQLFWTGVSI
+107 NATELFWTGISV
-119 WKTTQHG
+119 WKADRR
-126 KGDNPD
+126 KNPAD
-132 GLRAANY
+132 PSALQAVDY
-139 WYDQSIEAAKYS
+139 WYQQSIDAAKYS

-158 NIGNLNYAGL
+158 NIGNLEYSGVKEVDL
-168 VPDNLKNIRRGDRNF
+168 GTIRSNNA
-183 PQFSANKPLLQYL
+183 FSKISNGKPLLKYL
-196 GNNETFMGEKRI
+196 GNYNTMMGETRVE
-208 SNYPN
+208 NYPN

-220 LSNAWKNS
+220 LSENWLKS
-228 YGLTKEKS
+228 YNLTSEKS
-236 GGGLWTANSYTD
+236 GYALWTANAENHKFSMPVGSIPNVELV
-248 KHFFTKAIGTVP
+248 KNI
-260 KVSDVQTKALDM
+260 AL
-272 RKDPNYKKVIRQPRA
+272 
-287 EEIDKGANPVVLD
+287 
-300 DSSSSSN
+300 
-307 SSSNNSSMDKDESD
+307 SMDKDENYQQIIKQPKWEQIRDGANPLVKVSSENKSNSNSEE
-321 YDNDSE
+321 YDS
-327 SDDEVDDEKTN
+327 
-338 ESGKSSNTDLK
+338 SSNSNK
-349 KYYINM
+349 KEYFINM
-355 NGYFIANSGPL
+355 NGYFLGNSGPL
-366 MVWSSQNKSWVQFDF
+366 MLYNNATKSWTAFSFV
-381 YMKMGTSIVVD
+381 GNPNASIVVN
-392 GWEIKYVD
+392 GWEVKYVD
-400 DSDGARLEFTYIA
+400 DTKGSRIEFKYIS
-413 GDEPT
+413 GDTPQ
-418 GLTMYFDIPS
+418 GLVMYFDIPANS
-428 GAITAEG
+428 IASVGTKAY
-435 SKTYED
+435 KD
-441 PMHFAATYLNVYE
+441 PIHFVATYMNLFK
-454 CIKKSSYKPHK
+454 CIKAKRDGGPEL
-465 DRQTFISF
+465 RQMFISF
-473 KENNETPFYPAYTLG
+473 KGNNDVPTYPAYMLG
-488 DPISP
+488 DPITP
-493 NIKFENIEFKIYR
+493 NINPKGIEFKIYR

-526 DKPLQGAN
+526 NKSLQGAN
-534 FSLYERFDD
+534 FSLYERFND
-543 KEKINQENDGN
+543 KDEVNQENDGN

-575 SPVIWDNFRK
+575 SPVIWNNFRK
-585 VFNTVTDNKGI
+585 VFDQNTDNKGI
-596 ISKTIEKKYHY
+596 IDKTIEKKYHY

-620 KAVPEPEYEEDEN
+620 EAVPEPEYEEDEN
-633 GNQKEEASN
+633 GNQKEEPSN
-642 QDEIDEA
+642 QDEIDKA
-649 KEINKQLAKDWITYY
+649 KEINKQLARKWITYY

-669 MAEERKGVHFH
+669 MAEERNGVHFH

-700 EGETPNAGPTEGAS
+700 EGETPNAGPTKGAS

-754 RHDNHTDDV
+754 RHDNHPDDV

-783 LYSRNIEINDVESN
+783 LYSRNIDINNVESN

-814 NIYMDAFNK
+814 DIYMIAFKDAFEKYN
-823 AFNNPERTGGSKV
+823 TGGSKV

-984 SSMNTNPNL
+984 SSMNTDANL

-1002 YTEDSTYKNGKTER
+1002 YIEDSTYKNGKTER

-1075 AYKGKVNV
+1075 VYKGKVNV
-1083 TTKTYIDPQNQEF
+1083 TTKTYIDPQNEDF
-1096 GKNEILF
+1096 AKNEVLF
-1103 NVTSKDTGNLNHGY
+1103 EVTSKDTGNLNNGY
-1117 DVVIDNLPENAIINR
+1117 DIVINNLPEGTKIHR
-1132 VDYITRPEE
+1132 LDYITKQKEIDTF
-1141 MEVPDGYEEVPA
+1141 DGYEDVPA

-1173 AESDKSN
+1173 AQSDSSD
-1180 IKLNSDGTP
+1180 IKVNQNGELIGKMEDATYTLN
-1189 IAKTADT
+1189 
-1196 NYRLDFIPVIN
+1196 NIPVISN
-1207 STHNF
+1207 VHSFN
-1212 DDEKID
+1212 DDKID
-1218 EILKGEEKTEE
+1218 EILKGKEMTEEVDGEEKT
-1229 INGETKSYYE
+1229 YYE
-1239 MERLLSNEFV
+1239 TERLISEEFSD
-1249 HTSGQKKRVKALVE
+1249 TSGIYNRVKALVE
-1263 KILRTANIKTPSVK
+1263 KILRTSNIKTPSTK
-1277 NDRGFTEYSSELN
+1277 NDNGKIIYSTDIN
-1290 DVYSKGIRVGEYD
+1290 PCYSKGIRVGEYD
-1303 TFGIAGKKGQNAE
+1303 TFGIAGKKNQRAE
-1316 KDAYGEQI
+1316 KDVYGEQI
-1324 FSIYMNRTING
+1324 VSVYFDRKVNG
-1335 KNVTAK
+1335 KNITAK
-1341 QVVDKIID
+1341 QMIDNIID

-1360 GIDDIYL
+1360 GIDNIHL
-1367 EGNKYRIDLYA
+1367 EGNKYRVDLYA
-1378 SMFRNEQGFA
+1378 SIYGNETGFS
-1388 TNNSDTNNTTIYKV
+1388 TSENNTDDTIVYKV
-1402 LYLNPL
+1402 AYRNPL
-1408 DLKKEPHK
+1408 NLEIEPHK
-1416 VYVPYKKT
+1416 VFIPYTKT
-1424 KTNGIY
+1424 KTE
-1430 GTYSDFS
+1430 
-1437 LNTSTNKDLVT
+1437 TSIGEYKNFESREIQNKNYIT
-1448 ATIYPDVE
+1448 ATLYFDVNVNRDGSLE
-1456 ISRNGTL
+1456 KRQIKSYEFY
-1463 SNKKIQDY
+1463 KKGD
-1471 EYYRKGEF
+1471 F

-1487 IRLKYRKEKTKKEV
+1487 IRYTYKKEKTKKV
-1501 SDAVFLERTQIPA
+1501 LGNTTSYERTTLPSE
-1514 TYKDGKYTFH
+1514 YKDGQYIVH
-1524 VTLPYTINGE
+1524 VTLPYTINGQ
-1534 TINDINELTMKFAVT
+1534 TINDVDELTTMFSAE
-1549 VPEAYHTLTED
+1549 VPPKYHTLTEE
-1560 DMKFNTDP
+1560 DMKFNTNP
-1568 DFTLGQ
+1568 DFEIGKQ
-1574 SVMSGEY
+1574 VISGEY
-1581 EVVFK
+1581 EVNFK

-1599 LKNAESSYIK
+1599 LKNAEFSYIK

-1626 KKPTMGTIRNPI
+1626 KKPTMGTIKNPI

-1646 QQVKIIKNI
+1646 QQIKIIKDI

-1744 DTNNDGNFDTFI
+1744 DTNNDGNFDTFV

-1848 SYNGNNV
+1848 SYNENNV
-1855 DTKQTNKLNVDKNN
+1855 DTKQTNKLNADKND

-1904 SANEDKWDN
+1904 SANADKWDN

-1962 QLDDVDTDHTLENTD
+1962 QLDDADTDHTLENTD

-2018 NNENTENGSNTSDK
+2018 NNENIENNSNTSDK
-2032 AKYNSQASDK
+2032 ARYNSEASDK
-2042 VRDFAIKWY
+2042 VREFAIKWY

-2196 RIKPDGEDGMTG
+2196 KTKPDGEDGMTG

-2238 SGDFEVYKYGLDIDR
+2238 SGDFEVYKYGLGIDR
-2253 LSGNINY
+2253 LSGSINY

-2268 GFMIAQDEKD
+2268 GFVIAQDEKD

-2287 VDSKQNGGNENAH
+2287 VDSKQNGGNKNAH

-2305 KNTNVNVA
+2305 KNQNVNVA

-2343 NSNHSN
+2343 NSNNSN

-2376 NEKNDNNPTGIYYK
+2376 NEKNDNNLTGIYYK

-2395 LTGNITIYD
+2395 LTGNRTIYD
-2404 GKYASAL
+2404 GKYASTL

-2589 TVIGKPE
+2589 TIVGKPVE
-2596 TNSINVR
+2596 NAINVR

-2623 IGATDIKEIN
+2623 IGATNIKEIN
-2633 GYTGVIKGTQ
+2633 GYTGIIKGTQ

-2702 LATATNIVP
+2702 LATATNILP

-2800 PKSKVFVKQMNKN
+2800 PKSKVFVKQMNKD
-2813 GVTVKGDKD
+2813 GVTIKGDKD

-2897 SKINKSQD
+2897 SKINKSQN

-2913 KTNQNQNVGHVK
+2913 KTNQNQNVGHIK

-2960 IHYYNNGNMTQK
+2960 IHYYNNGEMSQK

-2993 KLR
+2993 KLK